1 MIKTT
6 FLRSLLAVAALAA
19 SSFLANTAHAIVGDI
34 LETNEGNVLRFR
46 VVGATPATVATGLS
60 NPKGIVFDGL
70 GRFYV
75 ADADKGSVMVFSLP
89 GGAGNNFVTG
99 LDAPVG
105 LAFDVS
111 GNLYIAE
118 SGSGNVIQVPR
129 GGGKVTFATDLGGP
143 AGLTFDNGGNLFV
156 ADFSGGKIYKIA
168 PDGTK
173 STFATGLNF
182 PAGLAADSA
191 GNLFVSDSGSGTIF
205 KYAPDGSRTSFAT
218 GLGRPFGIAL
228 EDSGSLVVADNEEG
242 ATIRYSATGTRS
254 LIFSSDFN
262 TPEFLAVEPALH
274 QLLNISTRGLVMG
287 GDNVLIAG
295 FFVGG
300 TGPVG
305 TNVVVR
311 ALGPSLTA
319 FGVGNALPDPVIEL
333 RDASGTLIASNNDWK
348 DSQQEAIF
356 LTGLAPTNE
365 KESALVTSLHGGAF
379 TAIVRSATGET
390 GTALVE
396 VYNVQ

>member
-19 SSFLANTAHAIVGDI
+19 TPFLANTAHALVGDI

-46 VVGATPATVATGLS
+46 TPGATPSTVATGLS

-75 ADADKGSVMVFSLP
+75 ADADRDSVVVFTLP
-89 GGAGNNFVTG
+89 GGAGSTFVSG

-118 SGSGNVIQVPR
+118 SGSGNVIQIPR
-129 GGGKVTFATDLGGP
+129 GGGKVTFATGLGGP
-143 AGLTFDNGGNLFV
+143 AGLAFDNSGNLYV
-156 ADFSGGKIYKIA
+156 ADFTGGKIYKIA
-168 PDGTK
+168 PDGTQ
-173 STFATGLNF
+173 STFATGLNQ
-182 PAGLAADSA
+182 PAGLAVDSA
-191 GNLFVSDSGSGTIF
+191 GNVFVSDSGSGTIF

-228 EDSGSLVVADNEEG
+228 DTNGSLVVADNEEG
-242 ATIRYSATGTRS
+242 DTVRYSATGTRS

-262 TPEFLAVEPALH
+262 TPEFLAIEPAPH

-300 TGPVG
+300 AGPVG
-305 TNVVVR
+305 TNIVVR
-311 ALGPSLTA
+311 ALGPSLTPL
-319 FGVGNALPDPVIEL
+319 GVGNALPDPVLEL
-333 RDASGTLIASNNDWK
+333 RDASGTLIASNNNWR
-348 DSQQEAIF
+348 DSQEEAVMNS
-356 LTGLAPTNE
+356 GLAPTNDN
-365 KESALVTSLHGGAF
+365 ESAIVTSLHGGAF
-379 TAIVRSATGET
+379 TAIVGSATGEV

-396 VYNVQ
+396 VYNLQ